1 MPRSK
6 PDNVQVHRIELGH
19 WERERVKDAGMV
31 ATTAALLPAIGIG
44 ALGLGIAGAGY
55 ALYQW
60 LKTGPFQEI
69 TETIETVKENLAG
82 PSPFSPEMADE
93 RQQFREENPTL
104 WEQSLAG
111 PGLLWDM
118 IFG

>member
-19 WERERVKDAGMV
+19 WERERVKDAGIV

-44 ALGLGIAGAGY
+44 ALGLGFAGAGF
-55 ALYQW
+55 AIYQW
-60 LKTGPFQEI
+60 LKDGPF
-69 TETIETVKENLAG
+69 ETIETVVENLKG

-93 RQQFREENPTL
+93 RQQFREENPSL
-104 WEQSLAG
+104 LDQSLAG

-118 IFG
+118 IFGGD